1 MRKWLNNYFD
11 FSKSQFNGLLVLV
24 VLIFIISAVPYLYQL
39 VAPEI
44 IISDAEQEAINELMQ
59 HGASSVSDPE
69 TRKARGFKEN
79 DTQHSLFFF
88 DPNTLGLAGWQK
100 LGLSEKQAGAILKY
114 LAKGG
119 KFRSKEDLK
128 KMYTISEEVYVR
140 LLPYVSIKI
149 VKKED
154 AVGFKIKSNEVKA
167 AYPRAALKII
177 EVNQADSAA
186 LDEIKGIGP
195 AFASRI
201 IKYRDRLGGFYKKEQ
216 LMEVFGLD
224 SVKFN
229 EIKGQVFVNPET
241 IRKIHI
247 NTVQIEYFKNHPYI
261 RYKQVNALI
270 EYRKQHGNYSN
281 IADLSNVEIL
291 NQETLMRLAP
301 YFIF

>member
-39 VAPEI
+39 VVPEI
-44 IISDAEQEAINELMQ
+44 IISHAEQEAINELMQ
-59 HGASSVSDPE
+59 HGASAVSVPE

-216 LMEVFGLD
+216 LLEVFGLD